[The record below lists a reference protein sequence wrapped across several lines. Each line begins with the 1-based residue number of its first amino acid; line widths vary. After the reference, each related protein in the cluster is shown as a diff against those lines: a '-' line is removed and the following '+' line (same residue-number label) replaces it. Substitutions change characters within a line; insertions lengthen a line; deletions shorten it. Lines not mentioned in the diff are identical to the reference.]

1 MYSTTAPRRKA
12 ASPRIRKGARKNA
25 IKVHRTQARAS
36 IDVAGSAFT
45 VTAERHEKASRSR
58 WLVDG
63 AEVKTWMLS
72 RRALEPLFFPVGA
85 G

>member
-1 MYSTTAPRRKA
+1 M
-12 ASPRIRKGARKNA
+12 
-25 IKVHRTQARAS
+25 HRTQARAS

-45 VTAERHEKASRSR
+45 VTAERDEKASRRR

-72 RRALEPLFFPVGA
+72 RRALEPLFFPAAGA
-85 G
+85 VMDEQRLHGRMAFNGLGESNI